1 MGTNKAVRHSETQKE
16 TNADARLKKRTQVDK
31 TTLLKRKHLDP
42 LPFLRWIGIARSI
55 LEHITWRREWARK
68 DRLNFLRRFTKAGIR
83 FFVINGL
90 EEWSEPFVK
99 KRRGNRE
106 GPLTGWLAGSE
117 PEALLAGFGPARRRE
132 IRQELEILQQASEQE
147 TRLI

>member
-1 MGTNKAVRHSETQKE
+1 MLLERSNPKEKQTQTLGSRRKI
-16 TNADARLKKRTQVDK
+16 QVDK

-42 LPFLRWIGIARSI
+42 LPFLRWLGIARSI

-68 DRLNFLRRFTKAGIR
+68 DRLNFIRRFTKEGIK
-83 FFVINGL
+83 FFVKDGL

-117 PEALLAGFGPARRRE
+117 PEALLAGVGPARRRE

>member
-1 MGTNKAVRHSETQKE
+1 MGTNKAVRTSKSKKKQTQ
-16 TNADARLKKRTQVDK
+16 TLGSRWNIQVDK
-31 TTLLKRKHLDP
+31 TTLLKRKHIDP

-55 LEHITWRREWARK
+55 LEHITWRLEWARK
-68 DRLNFLRRFTKAGIR
+68 DRLNFIRRYTKAGIR
-83 FFVINGL
+83 FFVENRL

-99 KRRGNRE
+99 KRRRNRE

-117 PEALLAGFGPARRRE
+117 PEELLTGFGPARRRE